1 MVETTTTGDKIM
13 MTAIYILLGVIA
25 LLCLYPMVH
34 VFMGSFSDPIQL
46 MRHTGPILWPKGY
59 SLKGYEVVLNNPNIW
74 IGYRNTLLY
83 VVAGTAINI
92 LMSCFGA
99 YALSRRNFMFK
110 RVITVGIVF
119 TMYFSGGMIPNF
131 LLVQNL
137 GIYNTPLAM
146 LLPTAIIT
154 WNLIVMKTSFQ
165 NVPASLEESAK
176 IDGANDFVVLFHIF
190 IPVAKATIAV
200 MILFYAV
207 FHWNSWF
214 NAMLYLQDRKLY
226 PLQLFLREILIA
238 SSTSGNMAL
247 DSDMPFMEDLVKYCT
262 IIISTV
268 PILCIY
274 PFAQKYFMTGVMMGS
289 LKE

>member
-1 MVETTTTGDKIM
+1 M